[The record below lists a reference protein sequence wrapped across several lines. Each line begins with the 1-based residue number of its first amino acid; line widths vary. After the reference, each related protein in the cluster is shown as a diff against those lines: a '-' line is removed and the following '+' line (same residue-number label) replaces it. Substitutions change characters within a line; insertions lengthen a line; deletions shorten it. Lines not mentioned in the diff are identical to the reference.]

1 MPRCGAVAPA
11 AGGGATVPQWEWQDD
26 GTTWTPF
33 FPTDSVTVEA
43 AYNAVKKEKPFY
55 TKDLSWNR
63 SFQTQYRYDFSLM
76 QQTNMSSKRNRLL
89 RRTEVPG
96 CAKGHPLARQNGGGA
111 LCGGCGE
118 KVSASEEYYTCRV
131 CRGYD
136 RCLGCSGQEVMLQSF
151 RTPEQWRD
159 CFKKLSHEQL
169 STLRGEPSVSAM
181 LKREGLDIVWT
192 SWSDVGR
199 TFGEASGQNTT
210 DVSFFAVAP
219 DSRGAKDSD
228 RFVPFPAIRAPNF
241 LDEVDVV
248 PSADELRF
256 RARSK
261 CGRVEQVTLKEF
273 LARIGEFISGLGRP
287 RWDDGIDDT
296 PLQQSSSFSVIP
308 TPSGKTDVGIAV
320 AGSRGTANLHVIV
333 GPGGEVGW
341 AMEKKGA
348 QKIFFRSG
356 SDGSEMRSIQLVP
369 EKRKE
374 VTEAFFKVEVRDESV
389 EEEKKR
395 YEKTEN
401 RLLHLQ
407 IALDGVAVTAAG
419 PAPAEGVGR
428 ANNCPMGH
436 GLAAFVIKPGA
447 GFICDI
453 CDVDLHAG
461 TQAYGCRQCD
471 FDICPA
477 CWTKQGGKHEAK
489 PEPSHWWM
497 NLFSGAQSASQ
508 PAAMPAE
515 LTPTP
520 AAQCAPPPA
529 AQCAPAP
536 APAARPPATAA
547 PAVQKQS
554 RLLPTGRAPSRP
566 TASTNAFTAAEPQS
580 SSSSLWDS
588 VRRRASQ
595 LGGRTGAAQYKC
607 FSGLAAPQSRW
618 SVEAHVH
625 DSAGPLRGARPAL
638 ASTKRA
644 KSSATNCE
652 SLRMKSAF
660 MKEEAVDDICDT
672 MSSDF
677 DEVAAALGCPTETY
691 DDEDLMAELDEL
703 DESALSPAEM
713 VAPRKSVAGEDAFA
727 ALEAELAG
735 PVERKDSTSLTDRQG
750 RQVCFGMK
758 GKKAAAEKKKPEKQK
773 VAAGLQLAQ
782 VSEGCVVGRVTGSEF
797 AAGMRRKAGVPVRV
811 TWLHYGVAA
820 DGRVDA
826 ERVRRFT
833 KQIAFRRRELGLDH
847 GSLVSGIGTW
857 GGPDD
862 CPIKLFGMRLT
873 DAADNPRA
881 QLSTIRGVGSLPEQK
896 SLVEACRPL
905 AKVVRGIETAA
916 KHASAAAKALVKLT
930 KGKVGP
936 NPEHIAAMYLYT
948 MEHQFYRALNAAM
961 RDTDR
966 EAARPYFAYLRILFD
981 ALAAVESR
989 GGRKAATLWRGV
1001 NMDLSTDHPAGT
1013 EVYWWGASSCTP
1025 KMSVARGFLGCSG
1038 SRTLFSVK
1046 PLSAVPIKEFS
1057 AFRGEEEWLLR
1068 PGTRLRVE
1076 KVRPKA
1082 GGLVEIDL
1090 VELPPPRGIE

>member
-477 CWTKQGGKHEAK
+477 CWTKQGGKHHEPPVSLPIMTDRAASKFSCVEGFKFSCVEGLTAASELSCVDDVAAKHASSAMPLTPRQGGTRKRKCAKKFVQTVRAAVCAEAK
-489 PEPSHWWM
+489 GDVDLRHVERRQSEERLRRRDDDRDRLRLPPRDREQVRRGVARDESDYCRERD
-497 NLFSGAQSASQ
+497 SGFHDVMRRKA
-508 PAAMPAE
+508 
-515 LTPTP
+515 
-520 AAQCAPPPA
+520 
-529 AQCAPAP
+529 
-536 APAARPPATAA
+536 
-547 PAVQKQS
+547 
-554 RLLPTGRAPSRP
+554 
-566 TASTNAFTAAEPQS
+566 TNARRVCSRRDVADDEPARRGRMSTTERRREVSSDEDES
-580 SSSSLWDS
+580 SSSSTADDDD
-588 VRRRASQ
+588 VDEGEAEAEPTMKRRR
-595 LGGRTGAAQYKC
+595 T
-607 FSGLAAPQSRW
+607 
-618 SVEAHVH
+618 
-625 DSAGPLRGARPAL
+625 
-638 ASTKRA
+638 
-644 KSSATNCE
+644 
-652 SLRMKSAF
+652 
-660 MKEEAVDDICDT
+660 
-672 MSSDF
+672 
-677 DEVAAALGCPTETY
+677 
-691 DDEDLMAELDEL
+691 
-703 DESALSPAEM
+703 
-713 VAPRKSVAGEDAFA
+713 
-727 ALEAELAG
+727 
-735 PVERKDSTSLTDRQG
+735 
-750 RQVCFGMK
+750 
-758 GKKAAAEKKKPEKQK
+758 
-773 VAAGLQLAQ
+773 AAGLQLAQ